1 MNVLVVAAS
10 AEVLWLIG
18 TLGASVQGGTA
29 GLRVLPGRLSG
40 RSWRRPDWVLVA
52 TADQRRLALDRFQLP
67 TYRVIEMP
75 ALASIGALEAERA
88 EIGVALRRMA
98 EIGAHR
104 RLASRFSL
112 GLAALLVR
120 WWAARAERRA
130 ALPEMVESG
139 THRRFAS
146 RFRLGLAAALVRW
159 WTARAARR
167 ATRRRLSRAAAEA
180 ARKAKVKAEA
190 RVSPAK
196 VAARKAARIEKRGA
210 KGEARARAREATG
223 AAGQI
228 QKE

>member
-1 MNVLVVAAS
+1 MNVLVIGSS
-10 AEVLWLIG
+10 AEVLSLMG
-18 TLGASVQGGTA
+18 TLAATVRGRAAS
-29 GLRVLPGRLSG
+29 LSVLPGRLNG
-40 RSWRRPDWVLVA
+40 RNWSRPDWVLVA
-52 TADQRRLALDRFQLP
+52 TADLRRLALDRFQLP

-104 RLASRFSL
+104 RFASRLSL

-120 WWAARAERRA
+120 WWAARAARCA
-130 ALPEMVESG
+130 ALPEMVE
-139 THRRFAS
+139 TDAHRRFAS
-146 RFRLGLAAALVRW
+146 RFSLGLAAALVRW
-159 WTARAARR
+159 RTARAARS

-180 ARKAKVKAEA
+180 ARKAKAKAEA